1 MNETVGQQPLF
12 DKLLIA
18 NRGEIAC
25 RIART
30 AQRLGIKTVALY
42 ADADAHALHV
52 RMADEAIRLG
62 PADPSESYLNGDSI
76 RRAARESGSNAV
88 HPGYGFLAENADFAE
103 SIEEMGLVFVGPR
116 PTAIRAM
123 GAKNAAKQL
132 MEEAGVPIVP
142 GYHGVEQEDDLLLA
156 ESRRIGFPILIKPV
170 AGGGGKGMRV
180 VRSED
185 EFNSMLASARREA
198 ANAFGNQDVIIEKL
212 ISQPRH
218 IEVQIFGDHHGRV
231 IHLFERDCS
240 MQRRHQKIIEECPAL
255 GMTDEF
261 RDVLTD
267 AAIRSAQAIDYAG
280 AGTVEFIAD
289 SSQGLRP
296 DQFYFMEMNTRL
308 QVEHCVT
315 EEALGIDLVEWQL
328 QISAGL
334 PLPHTNAP
342 KKVQKCAIE
351 ARLYAEDAANNFLP
365 SIGRIVR
372 ARFPESIRVD
382 TGVESGDTITPY
394 FDPMIA
400 KLIATGNSREE
411 ARQTLKKALDE
422 TEIGGPITNLTF
434 LSHLVDSDEFVNGRF
449 DTNTVDQKY
458 SATSPLQDSL
468 EIIRALGTLALAGQL
483 EKPRPEMGFVLWQS
497 QGRLITFEHDETRVE
512 AVIDIIG
519 PDHLSIKLN
528 NEQCVSC
535 HRLAEPYWRLNDQEI
550 DVSNVRV
557 DGHNVFLFLN
567 NIHKITP
574 IDAREQRQREVSGDH
589 IVRAPMPGIVRS
601 IVVSAGDSIN
611 SGDAVATM
619 EAMKMEVVLKAPIKG
634 IIDEI
639 CVEPNAQVAQGAEI
653 VRLQDVRGEQV

>member
-1 MNETVGQQPLF
+1 MNEAVGQQPLF

-25 RIART
+25 RIARS
-30 AQRLGIKTVALY
+30 AQRLGIKTVAVY

-62 PADPSESYLNGDSI
+62 PSNPSESYLNGDSI
-76 RRAARESGSNAV
+76 RRAARQSGSDAV

-103 SIEEMGLVFVGPR
+103 SVEDMGLVFVGPR

-142 GYHGVEQEDDLLLA
+142 GYHGIEQEDDLLLA

-180 VRSED
+180 VWSED
-185 EFNSMLASARREA
+185 EFNLMLGLARREA

-212 ISQPRH
+212 ISEPRH

-261 RDVLTD
+261 RAALTD

-289 SSQGLRP
+289 SSQGLRS
-296 DQFYFMEMNTRL
+296 DRFYFMEMNTRL

-328 QISAGL
+328 QIAAGL
-334 PLPHTNAP
+334 PLPQTNAP
-342 KKVQKCAIE
+342 KNVQKCAIE

-365 SIGRIVR
+365 SVGRIVR

-382 TGVESGDTITPY
+382 TGVETGDSITPY

-422 TEIGGPITNLTF
+422 TEIGGLITNLTF
-434 LSHLVDSDEFVNGRF
+434 LSHLVDSEEFVGGHF

-458 SATSPLQDSL
+458 SSTCSLQNSL
-468 EIIRALGTLALAGQL
+468 EIIWALGTLALAGQL
-483 EKPRPEMGFVLWQS
+483 EKPHPEMGFVLWQS
-497 QGRLITFEHDETRVE
+497 HQHVITFEHDETRVE
-512 AVIDIIG
+512 AIIDIMG
-519 PDHLSIKLN
+519 PNHLSIKLN
-528 NEQCVSC
+528 NKQSVQC
-535 HRLAEPYWRLNDQEI
+535 HRLAVPYWRLNDEEI
-550 DVSNVRV
+550 DASNVRV
-557 DGHNVFLFLN
+557 DGHNVFVFLN

-574 IDAREQRQREVSGDH
+574 IDSRIQAQREASGDH

-611 SGDAVATM
+611 SGDSVATI
-619 EAMKMEVVLKAPIKG
+619 EAMKMEVVIRAPIKG
-634 IIDEI
+634 VIDKI

-653 VRLQDVRGEQV
+653 VRFQDARGEPA